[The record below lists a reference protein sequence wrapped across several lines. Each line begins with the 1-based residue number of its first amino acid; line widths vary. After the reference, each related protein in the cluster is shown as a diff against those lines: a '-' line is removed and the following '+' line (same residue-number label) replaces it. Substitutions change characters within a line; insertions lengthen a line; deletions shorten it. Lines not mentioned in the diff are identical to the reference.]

1 MPDRN
6 QLLGWWYVSIG
17 IGFALLAVRYYLV
30 GARPFAI
37 VLRGI
42 IAAGFLLLGMATL
55 NTPKRD

>member
-1 MPDRN
+1 M
-6 QLLGWWYVSIG
+6 GWWYVSIG

>member
-6 QLLGWWYVSIG
+6 QLFGWWYVSIG
-17 IGFALLAVRYYLV
+17 VGFALLALRAYLV

-42 IAAGFLLLGMATL
+42 IAAGFMALGATTL